1 MYTLMRYSLACD
13 DNCQVALAAST
24 AVSTPLRGPCMP
36 DVQGSVVGEALVV
49 APLLMK
55 EARHPV
61 QMRLIKL
68 VSVLVL
74 EV

>member
-1 MYTLMRYSLACD
+1 MRNILACD
-13 DNCQVALAAST
+13 DNCQVALAAT
-24 AVSTPLRGPCMP
+24 AVSTSRRGPRMP
-36 DVQGSVVGEALVV
+36 NIQGSVVWEAFVV

-55 EARHPV
+55 EARHNV

-68 VSVLVL
+68 VAVLVL

>member
-1 MYTLMRYSLACD
+1 MRYILACD

-24 AVSTPLRGPCMP
+24 AVSTLLRGPCMP
-36 DVQGSVVGEALVV
+36 NVQGSVVWEALVV

-55 EARHPV
+55 EARHNV

-68 VSVLVL
+68 VAVLVL